1 MMKEKNLDSEN
12 STSEESD
19 ENLEEE
25 KNSDSENSTSEESD
39 ENLEEEKNSE
49 IQKGKSTTIN
59 NKVLLIV
66 SIGLL
71 SVASLGIYSFF
82 VSESNSSINNQST
95 QDVTPETTIVT
106 IPAIQE
112 AMDLGD
118 KIGCDTTH
126 FDEDYGRLPCGDKE
140 TYLEK
145 IRLYETQRSTTR
157 LYSVIIVFL
166 LIVIILIFYLQKQSQ
181 QYKSIQLN
189 GEEFL
194 MPKEW
199 VAVINKLV
207 QSIYQNE
214 EVLKR
219 LYLTNE
225 ELPQNFSN
233 LQNTFLELQKKL
245 NTQDLEIERLRKGY
259 DNHITKK
266 IITGFIKVF
275 NYVEELKS
283 QSLDQDSLI
292 NISLLLQ
299 DALEDC
305 NVYQFIPT
313 LGSDFRE
320 TEGLDLHPEIIET
333 DKQNLNYKIAEVK
346 KPGFK
351 ITYQDETEILQ
362 PASVTVYRFKEISES
377 DLKEED

>member
-1 MMKEKNLDSEN
+1 MMEEEN
-12 STSEESD
+12 SDFENTTSEESD

-25 KNSDSENSTSEESD
+25 
-39 ENLEEEKNSE
+39 NSE
-49 IQKGKSTTIN
+49 TYKGKSTN
-59 NKVLLIV
+59 LNSKVLLIV

-71 SVASLGIYSFF
+71 SIASLGIYFF
-82 VSESNSSINNQST
+82 LVGESNSSINNQST

-112 AMDLGD
+112 ALDLGD

-126 FDEDYGRLPCGDKE
+126 FDNDYGRLPCGDKE

-157 LYSVIIVFL
+157 LYSVIFVFL

-207 QSIYQNE
+207 QSNQQNE

-219 LYLTNE
+219 LYFTNE

-283 QSLDQDSLI
+283 QSLDEDSLI

-305 NVYQFIPT
+305 NVYQFTPP

-320 TEGLDLHPEIIET
+320 AEGLDSHPEIVET

-362 PASVTVYRFKEISES
+362 PASVTVYKFKEIPES

>member
-1 MMKEKNLDSEN
+1 MMEEEN
-12 STSEESD
+12 SDFENTTSEESD

-25 KNSDSENSTSEESD
+25 NSDSENTTSKESD
-39 ENLEEEKNSE
+39 ENLEEENSE
-49 IQKGKSTTIN
+49 TYKGKSTN
-59 NKVLLIV
+59 LNSKVLLIV

-71 SVASLGIYSFF
+71 SIASLGIYFF
-82 VSESNSSINNQST
+82 LVGESNSSINNQST
-95 QDVTPETTIVT
+95 QDVTPETTMVT

-112 AMDLGD
+112 ALDLGD

-126 FDEDYGRLPCGDKE
+126 FDNDYGRLPCGDKE

-157 LYSVIIVFL
+157 LYSVIFVFL

-207 QSIYQNE
+207 QSNQQNE

-219 LYLTNE
+219 LYFTNE

-283 QSLDQDSLI
+283 QSLDEDSLI

-305 NVYQFIPT
+305 NVYQFTPP

-320 TEGLDLHPEIIET
+320 AEGLDSHPEIVET

-362 PASVTVYRFKEISES
+362 PASVTVYKFKEIPES